1 MNDDVNYRKHLL
13 FLDKLWI
20 PVKIKAC
27 LLKLTSLPP
36 SPQENIL
43 QKVVM
48 TAFADRT
55 VVIIAVSISPLPF
68 TVMHTAL
75 ALSQGLLTFA
85 LHC

>member
-1 MNDDVNYRKHLL
+1 MMLSIESTFCFYT
-13 FLDKLWI
+13 
-20 PVKIKAC
+20 KAC

-36 SPQENIL
+36 SPQESIL

-68 TVMHTAL
+68 TAAL
-75 ALSQGLLTFA
+75 AQGLLTFTM
-85 LHC
+85 HC